1 MKCVKVC
8 RLIITGIIFWM
19 FFPYATEQ
27 VFSKEIT
34 PIMQSV
40 MQGKTFTKISVNK
53 RTDLSKCELIIKVRE
68 NELKAGNKIY
78 LRVTFKNKSSHLVF
92 IPALGGSKHRTIEI
106 KDLQG
111 KIVSPSEK
119 GRERQSFPEMGSYG
133 LREVAPGD
141 EYQFQI
147 TISDLYELPVGKYSV
162 AVLQTFLVKN
172 ENEDEKKITHV
183 KSNSIKLVIK

>member
-1 MKCVKVC
+1 MGSINIFFLYVVG
-8 RLIITGIIFWM
+8 ITYSLL
-19 FFPYATEQ
+19 FFNVAFGNQRENLLTTLETVTLQ
-27 VFSKEIT
+27 KKKAI
-34 PIMQSV
+34 
-40 MQGKTFTKISVNK
+40 
-53 RTDLSKCELIIKVRE
+53 DLVKCELVIKTPQGEINVGDE
-68 NELKAGNKIY
+68 IY
-78 LRVTFKNKSSHLVF
+78 LQSKFKNKGSSIVF
-92 IPALGGSKHRTIEI
+92 LPVFNSYEHQAIEI
-106 KDLQG
+106 KDVKG
-111 KIVSPSEK
+111 NIVSVSEK